1 MDFDVWKAIAG
12 LIVGFTVGLTGM
24 GGGALMTPILVLF
37 FGVNPGTAVSS
48 DLLTSLIM
56 KPVGATVHFRRGTV
70 HWSLARWLVVGSVP
84 AAFAGVFVLNR
95 LGHGDEVASRI
106 KTLLGWALIVAAVS
120 MVARALLNARAI
132 VRSPAASGTVDS
144 PDDGTGHVP
153 VKRVATVLIGLAGGF
168 IVGMTSVGSGSLM
181 IVMLLLLYPRL
192 SSRELVGTDLVQA
205 IPLVGAA
212 TLSHALF
219 GHVDLGLTTSL
230 LIGSIPGVYFGARVS
245 SRAPDAVIRPA
256 LVFILMAS
264 ALKLLDFTNV
274 ALGASLLLIVLV
286 GAPLWGA
293 TDASLQPEH
302 LWSESG
308 YRRTTW
314 VTAQAVV
321 APFLVGFPLALY
333 YATVVRRRLT
343 SGPRVRPQP
352 TLALGDI
359 AG

>member
-70 HWSLARWLVVGSVP
+70 HWSLARWLIIGSVP

-95 LGHGDEVASRI
+95 LGSGDDISNRI

-120 MVARALLNARAI
+120 MVARALLNARAMA
-132 VRSPAASGTVDS
+132 RSSAASTV
-144 PDDGTGHVP
+144 PEPTGQLP

-219 GHVDLGLTTSL
+219 GQVDMGLTTSL
-230 LIGSIPGVYFGARVS
+230 LIGALPGVYVGARVS
-245 SRAPDAVIRPA
+245 SRAPDAIIRPA
-256 LVFILMAS
+256 LVVILMAS

-274 ALGASLLLIVLV
+274 ALGVSVLLIVLV

-293 TDASLQPEH
+293 TDASLQPDH
-302 LWSESG
+302 LWRDSG
-308 YRRTTW
+308 FRRTTW

-321 APFLVGFPLALY
+321 APFLVGFPVALY
-333 YATVVRRRLT
+333 YVLVVRRRLT
-343 SGPRVRPQP
+343 AGSPVRPSP
-352 TLALGDI
+352 TLALEDVTG
-359 AG
+359 